1 MAPKTTADL
10 DLVDKAVKALI
21 KYPNIATS
29 DAMILAGFPEADTK
43 KKHLWKLIVRRLP
56 GKGKREFR
64 KLATPAVESCNE
76 SNSGDC
82 STTKPDEVVGGSSV
96 SSTTISP
103 LTEPSLPSSKKQK
116 RRRLN
121 SQQKQDKRAEDL
133 EKRVEYKIAH
143 KTATLKFD
151 EERNKKEGGLSVR
164 QVAEKIKTKFN
175 GVGPSASTI
184 HHYVVNLGLVG
195 VSPLKMGPEGSIPQL
210 QYKALCTAVSSKLRI
225 NQLNAKG
232 GNSIAK
238 QIQWIMKTMNYTKT
252 QATPL
257 WKRVTRDTASMN
269 TVAGKVKCAE
279 DRRIQWTTYHNLD
292 LWFDSWEKTLDELGF
307 FHMDSNNERFIP
319 EHLQRNI
326 LNFDETSLSL
336 DGSTV
341 TRGGRPPVEFE
352 DDRLPRVG
360 KPTSKT
366 SQTTTMINGSNAWGE
381 ALPPHF
387 QFMTSAQTDE
397 GKQIRNEC
405 EIYMCKVRGKFG
417 LDNEVLKPVSYGTNE
432 KGGMDDIEFA
442 KYLRNAIMPLYPNA
456 APEKGKWVIL
466 KCDSGPGRMNV
477 ELLAELRTAGFILFP
492 GVPNT
497 THVTQE
503 TDQNYGPFKGQY
515 ARNLDRIVEERVDQ
529 DKTTSIPAWMVGL
542 IVFGGTD
549 PITNFTLDRAESA
562 FQVGF
567 SREAC
572 RAAWASVGAVPLTR
586 GCLSNPQVRKSIG
599 DGGDDDEFEQ
609 LLRMIQEANDLS
621 THTLTQAG
629 FNGCA
634 LKGEIKATRRH
645 EIITEENTE
654 ERRIALMNASSQ
666 SEKFSKV
673 GGYHLTSDDLLI
685 SIEMSQRGKEK
696 KRLTTEKTRRQ
707 RMMAIEEKA
716 ITIMNAKGDKPLTV
730 KELDTLLS
738 WHNIKKIGD
747 MSKEQKLE
755 KWMQIQTEGRSPPN
769 YEKWTDEDENALKEA
784 SRTHIGIGDT
794 AVGRLEERRMRE
806 FKQTVAK
813 FTPEEW
819 AEIEAARGISNI
831 TNTQEDNNVD
841 GDEEYM

>member
-1 MAPKTTADL
+1 MAPNTSADL
-10 DLVDKAVKALI
+10 GLVDKAVKALI
-21 KYPNIATS
+21 KYPNLATS
-29 DAMILAGFPEADTK
+29 DAMKLAGFPEEDTK
-43 KKHLWKLIVRRLP
+43 KKHLWRLIVRRLP
-56 GKGKREFR
+56 GRNKREFQ
-64 KLATPAVESCNE
+64 KLATTCEYDGSI
-76 SNSGDC
+76 SGD
-82 STTKPDEVVGGSSV
+82 STTRTSNPDEVGGSSM
-96 SSTTISP
+96 STTTISP
-103 LTEPSLPSSKKQK
+103 LTEPSLSSSKEPK

-133 EKRVEYKIAH
+133 EKKEEYKLAH

-151 EERNKKEGGLSVR
+151 EERNKEEGGLSVR
-164 QVAEKIKTKFN
+164 QVAEKTKAKFK

-210 QYKALCTAVSSKLRI
+210 QYKALCMAVSSKLRI

-238 QIQWIMKTMNYTKT
+238 QIQWIMKTMNYTKS

-257 WKRVTRDTASMN
+257 WKRVSRDTATN

-292 LWFDSWEKTLDELGF
+292 LWFDAWEKTLDEPGF
-307 FHMDSNNERFIP
+307 FHMDSNGERFIP
-319 EHLQRNI
+319 EHLTRNI

-336 DGSTV
+336 DGSTI

-352 DDRLPRVG
+352 DARLPRVG

-405 EIYMCKVRGKFG
+405 ELYMCKVRGKYG
-417 LDNEVLKPVSYGTNE
+417 LDEEVLKPVSYGTNE
-432 KGGMDDIEFA
+432 KGGMDDVEFA
-442 KYLRNAIMPLYPNA
+442 KYLRNAILPLYPNA

-529 DKTTSIPAWMVGL
+529 DMTTSIPAWMVGL
-542 IVFGGTD
+542 IVFGGTN
-549 PITNFTLDRAESA
+549 PLTNFTLDRAESA

-572 RAAWASVGAVPLTR
+572 RVAWASVGAVPLTR
-586 GCLSNPQVRKSIG
+586 ACLKNPQVRKSIG

-609 LLRMIQEANDLS
+609 LL
-621 THTLTQAG
+621 
-629 FNGCA
+629 
-634 LKGEIKATRRH
+634 
-645 EIITEENTE
+645 
-654 ERRIALMNASSQ
+654 
-666 SEKFSKV
+666 
-673 GGYHLTSDDLLI
+673 
-685 SIEMSQRGKEK
+685 
-696 KRLTTEKTRRQ
+696 
-707 RMMAIEEKA
+707 
-716 ITIMNAKGDKPLTV
+716 
-730 KELDTLLS
+730 
-738 WHNIKKIGD
+738 
-747 MSKEQKLE
+747 
-755 KWMQIQTEGRSPPN
+755 
-769 YEKWTDEDENALKEA
+769 
-784 SRTHIGIGDT
+784 
-794 AVGRLEERRMRE
+794 
-806 FKQTVAK
+806 
-813 FTPEEW
+813 
-819 AEIEAARGISNI
+819 
-831 TNTQEDNNVD
+831 
-841 GDEEYM
+841 